1 MTDQILPFIQALA
14 WPVVVLIAFL
24 GARGKL
30 VELAG
35 GATALKRFSENPED
49 LIKLLEHVKE
59 LQGNVRETRD
69 MLEAISIKD
78 KSKELEALTEAK
90 ANVDLAPDEMF
101 AKIQLEWTSIVDL
114 IRRIG
119 RATNVKT
126 NLIGNVGVGKSLD
139 DLVTANA
146 VSLRAAELVKALS
159 SQWQWMFRTTSPREE
174 WLTSQT
180 FTSFVKVA
188 GQAKAALK
196 LGKD

>member
-14 WPVVVLIAFL
+14 WPVVALVAFL
-24 GARGKL
+24 GARGQL

-49 LIKLLEHVKE
+49 LLKLLEHVKE

-78 KSKELEALTEAK
+78 KSRELEALTEAK
-90 ANVDLAPDEMF
+90 TNIDLTPDEMF
-101 AKIQLEWTSIVDL
+101 TKIQTEWNSIVDL
-114 IRRIG
+114 IKRIG
-119 RATNVKT
+119 KAANVKT

-139 DLVTANA
+139 DLVAANA
-146 VSLRAAELVKALS
+146 VSPRAAELVKALS
-159 SQWQWMFRTTSPREE
+159 SQWQWMFRTNSPREE

-188 GQAKAALK
+188 DQAKTALK
-196 LGKD
+196 TGKD